1 MSGLEEADGRN
12 VESDDKNNWSRL
24 GTYHPALVMHEP
36 NHVDLRKAYEAA
48 GILNTDDLSLALMNK
63 QYYPEVDQMNDF
75 MCKRMAGMING
86 AVKRTYGKAESAQ
99 DLTAFSK

>member
-1 MSGLEEADGRN
+1 
-12 VESDDKNNWSRL
+12 
-24 GTYHPALVMHEP
+24 MHEP

-48 GILNTDDLSLALMNK
+48 GILNTGDLSLALRNK

-75 MCKRMAGMING
+75 MCKRMDKPLAGMING
-86 AVKRTYGKAESAQ
+86 AVKWTYGKAESAQ